1 MDMVTAVFYFYVF
14 CAIIMTGSA
23 GNGVVL
29 ATGGYDHTI
38 RFWHAHSGVCCRTV
52 QHPDSQ
58 VNALAL
64 SSNKDLIAAGGYQ
77 HIRLYEVNSPNSQH
91 DHSYEGVSKNV
102 VSVGFQSEGRWLY
115 SAGEDGTARIWDLRA
130 NTTNSQKL
138 HQAHC
143 PLSSACLHPNQT
155 NLMFSDQNGT
165 IFIWDLRVDKTLKIY
180 PEKGTNVLSLD
191 VDPDGVYLACVTA
204 KGKNRIKV

>member
-1 MDMVTAVFYFYVF
+1 MPNAP
-14 CAIIMTGSA
+14 

-64 SSNKDLIAAGGYQ
+64 NSSKDLLAAAGYQ
-77 HIRLYEVNSPNSQH
+77 HIRLYEVNSPNTQH

-102 VSVGFQSEGRWLY
+102 VGVGFQQDGRWLY
-115 SAGEDGTARIWDLRA
+115 SAGEDGTARVWDLRNSA
-130 NTTNSQKL
+130 TSSQKL
-138 HQAHC
+138 
-143 PLSSACLHPNQT
+143 NQ
-155 NLMFSDQNGT
+155 G
-165 IFIWDLRVDKTLKIY
+165 
-180 PEKGTNVLSLD
+180 G
-191 VDPDGVYLACVTA
+191 LAQLNFVVWGHVGYFFV
-204 KGKNRIKV
+204 GKF